1 MPMRLIRL
9 NSDGVTC
16 EMIEVRMASRRRVI
30 AVTSMIGVE
39 FLQIDVAVQF
49 AERRLR
55 LEIFGVDEALDHDL
69 GLGRHQ
75 EIDGLGLHDV
85 DRRADQRARDVDLVD
100 ASRAASAPRRR

>member
-9 NSDGVTC
+9 DSDGVTW
-16 EMIEVRMASRRRVI
+16 EMIEVSIGVAPPRDAGHVH
-30 AVTSMIGVE
+30 IGVE
-39 FLQIDVAVQF
+39 FLQVDVAVGF

-75 EIDGLGLHDV
+75 QIDGLGPA
-85 DRRADQRARDVDLVD
+85 RR
-100 ASRAASAPRRR
+100 